1 VTTIVLVRHGQA
13 SFGTANYDRLSP
25 LGERQATVLGDHWQ
39 RSGFTADRAL
49 SGSLHRQ
56 RHTADQA
63 LQPLGPAAPATA
75 VDPAFNEF
83 NHTQLVQAY
92 LPLLIADDPALQAI
106 GGTVLK
112 DPALFRPLFGRIVSA
127 WAEGRRADGPVDESW
142 EGFCA
147 RCVAGVKQAAAGAER
162 VVIFTSGGVIT
173 AVLQAALGID
183 NATALRLNWRICNA
197 SVHEF
202 QLHDKGLNLAGFN
215 DVSHLRLLGD
225 DGIITRL

>member
-25 LGERQATVLGDHWQ
+25 LGERQAAVLGEHWQ
-39 RSGFTADRAL
+39 RSGFRADRAL
-49 SGSLHRQ
+49 SGSLQRQ

-63 LQPLGPAAPATA
+63 LRPLGSAAPGMA
-75 VDPAFNEF
+75 VEPAFNEF

-92 LPLLIADDPALQAI
+92 LPLVIADDPSLQAV
-106 GGTVLK
+106 GGAMLK

-127 WAEGRRADGPVDESW
+127 WAEGRRVAGPVDESW

-147 RCVAGVKQAAAGAER
+147 RCVAGVKQAAEGAER

-225 DGIITRL
+225 DGIVTRL